1 MYPLNMKLPT
11 PAIGFAVANDEA
23 EHQALTASGYE
34 PKYVAPPA
42 TPGAAPVAP
51 DADPAEA
58 DTQGHTVAS
67 VRAALDAAGI
77 AYSKNLGLARLIALL
92 PA

>member
-23 EHQALTASGYE
+23 EHQALTGHGYE
-34 PKYVAPPA
+34 PKYVAP
-42 TPGAAPVAP
+42 AAAIIP
-51 DADPAEA
+51 DADPVESDGA
-58 DTQGHTVAS
+58 GHSVAS
-67 VRAALDAAGI
+67 VRAQLDLAGI
-77 AYSKNLGLARLIALL
+77 AYDKRMGLAKLIALL